1 MNTHV
6 IDNRPSK
13 LGALFLL
20 AVFFPYVSPIPI
32 GSDIQPLAG
41 IFAAF
46 VIGMRWLETK
56 GYEYK
61 RHLLMLY
68 IPVILFWYI
77 NPIQDID
84 IDLGK
89 LVSLI
94 YGSLVFVAFYYT
106 KHQLT
111 PQFFRCV
118 VLVYFIYT
126 ILIFLS
132 PDFFIGLQNHFIR
145 NTNSVDVMG
154 YRGVSTFSTE
164 PGLFGGLLVFFLIV
178 NDYLRLSKRLTFTP
192 YAINFVMI
200 VSMLLATK
208 SGTGYV
214 YFLAYLGIL
223 GFISVKS
230 IFWRLMIISIL
241 FSGLF
246 FLINSDLGT
255 SLGRGFHILAR
266 LKDPEKLIGADTS
279 IFGRILDFSVAFVS
293 ILEFPFGVGMGDIN
307 NSVRHLV
314 NESPYLYHYYG
325 DSTIGLVSSFSN
337 LTVAYGLFFW
347 AYFFFVFFYCGKTTM
362 MARFFSALFIAIS
375 YSSAFPA
382 IWVLLQLKETTHKE
396 AL

>member
-1 MNTHV
+1 MTV
-6 IDNRPSK
+6 RTLTRTPLLDK
-13 LGALFLL
+13 LFLL
-20 AVFFPYVSPIPI
+20 AVFFPFVSPFPI

-41 IFAAF
+41 VFAAG
-46 VIGMRWLETK
+46 VIAVRWFESK
-56 GYEYK
+56 GYESVP
-61 RHLLMLY
+61 HLLMLY
-68 IPVILFWYI
+68 IPLILFWYI
-77 NPIQDID
+77 NPVQDIN

-89 LVSLI
+89 SVSLI

-106 KHQLT
+106 KPQVT
-111 PQFFRCV
+111 PLFFRWV
-118 VLVYFIYT
+118 VVIYFTYT
-126 ILIFLS
+126 ILIFLA
-132 PDFFIGLQNHFIR
+132 PEFFIGLQNHFIR
-145 NTNSVDVMG
+145 NTNSLEVMG

-178 NDYLRLSKRLTFTP
+178 NDYLRLSKQLTLSAYVVNATLII
-192 YAINFVMI
+192 AMI
-200 VSMLLATK
+200 LATK

-223 GFISVKS
+223 GFVSVKS
-230 IFWRLMIISIL
+230 IFWRIIIVSIL
-241 FSGLF
+241 ITGLV

-266 LKDPEKLIGADTS
+266 LKDPEQLIGTDTS

-293 ILEFPFGVGMGDIN
+293 ILEFPLGVGMGDIN
-307 NSVRHLV
+307 NSVRHLI

-325 DSTIGLVSSFSN
+325 DSTIGLVSSFSF

-347 AYFFFVFFYCGKTTM
+347 AYFSFVFFYCGKTTM